1 MLDSIAR
8 SKAKLEKERQQKQRA
23 LLEEAKNYNIQLM
36 NTKKKSDERNKYKEI
51 AEIKE
56 KIKKVNENLSR
67 EEEENRYRKVIILY
81 YIILDGKNEK
91 YAINAR

>member
-81 YIILDGKNEK
+81 YKILDGKNEK

>member
-8 SKAKLEKERQQKQRA
+8 SKAKLEKESQQKQRA

-81 YIILDGKNEK
+81 YK
-91 YAINAR
+91 Y